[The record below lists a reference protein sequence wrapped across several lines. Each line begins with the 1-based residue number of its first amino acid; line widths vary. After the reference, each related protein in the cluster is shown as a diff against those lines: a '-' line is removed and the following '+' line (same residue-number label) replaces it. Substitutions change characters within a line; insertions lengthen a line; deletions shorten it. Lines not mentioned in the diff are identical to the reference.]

1 MIGNNG
7 FHLLSTM
14 IYLALI
20 FAAAIISVLGSIW
33 IMVFLTRK
41 SIQEKKEII
50 RSHNIGTAMVLGAF
64 IWTIG
69 HMCFETIKPIMNV
82 WYVNYPAG
90 INLKTGL
97 LFFLGVIASLFV
109 ALVSGALVVFLALKL
124 LIGITRDID
133 EWEEIRK
140 GNIAVAVVI
149 GVTVIVLGMF
159 IESIISTIMP
169 GAFQLVETDL
179 K

>member
-7 FHLLSTM
+7 FHLLST
-14 IYLALI
+14 ILYLALI

-41 SIQEKKEII
+41 HIQGKREII
-50 RSHNIGTAMVLGAF
+50 RCHNVSSAMVLGAF

-69 HMCFETIKPIMNV
+69 HMCFETLQPIMNV
-82 WYVNYPAG
+82 WYANYPAG

-97 LFFLGVIASLFV
+97 LFFLGVIVSLLV

-140 GNIAVAVVI
+140 GNNAVAVVI

-159 IESIISTIMP
+159 IESIISTIILTL
-169 GAFQLVETDL
+169 FNSL
-179 K
+179 KLI

>member
-1 MIGNNG
+1 MMETNDVN
-7 FHLLSTM
+7 LLSTA
-14 IYLALI
+14 IYLAVI

-33 IMVFLTRK
+33 IMTLLTRK
-41 SIQEKKEII
+41 SIQEKKEIVQ
-50 RSHNIGTAMVLGAF
+50 RHNIGMAMVLGAF

-69 HMCFETIKPIMNV
+69 HLCFETIKPIMNV

-90 INLKTGL
+90 ISIQTGL
-97 LFFLGVIASLFV
+97 LFVLGVIASLLI

-124 LIGITRDID
+124 LMGITRDID

-159 IESIISTIMP
+159 IESIVSSVCLTL
-169 GAFQLVETDL
+169 FNSL
-179 K
+179 KLI

>member
-1 MIGNNG
+1 MMETNG
-7 FHLLSTM
+7 FNLLSTV
-14 IYLALI
+14 IYLAVI

-33 IMVFLTRK
+33 IMAFLTRK
-41 SIQEKKEII
+41 SIQEKQEIVQ
-50 RSHNIGTAMVLGAF
+50 RHNIGTAMVLGAF

-69 HMCFETIKPIMNV
+69 HMCYETIKPIMNV

-90 INLKTGL
+90 IGLKTGL
-97 LFFLGVIASLFV
+97 LFFLGVIASLLV

-124 LIGITRDID
+124 LMGITRDID
-133 EWEEIRK
+133 EWKEIRS

-159 IESIISTIMP
+159 VESIISSICLTL
-169 GAFQLVETDL
+169 FNSL
-179 K
+179 KLI